1 MNRLSVQ
8 YKEQEMRVR
17 NYGVAAD
24 GAGRW
29 HSGTQPGREVPWT
42 PGEAAPECLL
52 CTDHPHAAHSS
63 GEAQSPET
71 EPVRAAGQSRAG
83 QSRALGW
90 KWSREDEAA
99 PAGDLHTLGSAGY
112 LSGHLG

>member
-1 MNRLSVQ
+1 
-8 YKEQEMRVR
+8 MRVR

-29 HSGTQPGREVPWT
+29 HSGTQPGREALWT

-52 CTDHPHAAHSS
+52 YTDDPHAAHGS
-63 GEAQSPET
+63 GEAQSPEM
-71 EPVRAAGQSRAG
+71 EPVRAARQSRGGQSG
-83 QSRALGW
+83 ALGR
-90 KWSREDEAA
+90 KGSREDKAA
-99 PAGDLHTLGSAGY
+99 PAGDLHTVGSAGY